1 MKYLAFILA
10 LILNVQA
17 QAKTLIYPV
26 GDLLMSIPTFT
37 NSPNFDLWMGMYGQ
51 MPVSNSMPAGERK
64 KMEKE
69 LIDLLWQEVPEA
81 KSISI
86 WNGNVIIKI

>member
-1 MKYLAFILA
+1 MKKIIVPIVLSICLSA
-10 LILNVQA
+10 NA
-17 QAKTLIYPV
+17 QTLIYPV

-69 LIDLLWQEVPEA
+69 LIDLIWQEVPEA

>member
-1 MKYLAFILA
+1 
-10 LILNVQA
+10 
-17 QAKTLIYPV
+17 
-26 GDLLMSIPTFT
+26 
-37 NSPNFDLWMGMYGQ
+37 MGMYGQ
-51 MPVSNSMPAGERK
+51 LPVSNSVPAGERK

-69 LIDLLWQEVPEA
+69 LIDLIWQEVPEA